1 MVTVPS
7 AAMVTHGFM
16 TTPLPVAAGAA
27 MSCRPSAMPHVNP
40 PVPTMNVRRLTLP
53 ERGACV
59 DVMAQASRAAR

>member
-1 MVTVPS
+1 MATVPS

-16 TTPLPVAAGAA
+16 MTPLLVAAGAA
-27 MSCRPSAMPHVNP
+27 MSSRPSAMPNVNP
-40 PVPTMNVRRLTLP
+40 AVPTMNVRRLTMP